1 MNFMYPIFFF
11 IPKKGKTKNT
21 VYNYFVDTWQ
31 EKELLR
37 MAFSR
42 YWKPK
47 ELSLPTTQESAD
59 TQNGDLLSLVRA
71 AVSKSDDKQIETL
84 LHKAI
89 SDELT
94 DFYFFETVVEYYR
107 AQTDDLKYGAFS
119 SPYILVLNKM
129 IERHYNDGKYLLGR
143 ADYYKKYEDYDAAR
157 DDYKALLDIYPD
169 DLWFPFVI
177 SSTYRKQEMK
187 DEAKVYM
194 RYIKKHAPEI
204 KTKLSNRVGSGEDPE
219 VIKSVMESND
229 IINTLVTDMLKI
241 KFPIKIDK

>member
-1 MNFMYPIFFF
+1 MNI
-11 IPKKGKTKNT
+11 INKNLCNL
-21 VYNYFVDTWQ
+21 VMDAIYIY
-31 EKELLR
+31 KELFYEFYLSDIFLYTEKGQDKKHR
-37 MAFSR
+37 LQLFRRYMAGKRTS
-42 YWKPK
+42 PH
-47 ELSLPTTQESAD
+47 
-59 TQNGDLLSLVRA
+59 G
-71 AVSKSDDKQIETL
+71 
-84 LHKAI
+84 
-89 SDELT
+89 
-94 DFYFFETVVEYYR
+94 FFETVVEYYR

-157 DDYKALLDIYPD
+157 DDYIVLLDIYPD

-204 KTKLSNRVGSGEDPE
+204 KTILSNRVGSGEDPE
-219 VIKSVMESND
+219 VIKSVMESNEL
-229 IINTLVTDMLKI
+229 INTLVTDMLKI